1 MVELA
6 RADCDAIVA
15 HAQDEYP
22 NECCGLLA
30 GSGGR
35 VQQIYRM
42 DNAEHSPA
50 TYRVDPRDLL
60 RVFQELDGVGLE
72 LVGIYHSHT
81 HSPAYPSPTDV
92 RYAEG
97 YPEAVHV
104 IVSLADRTSPALRA
118 FTITDGQ
125 IADEEVVVR

>member
-35 VQQIYRM
+35 VQRIYRM